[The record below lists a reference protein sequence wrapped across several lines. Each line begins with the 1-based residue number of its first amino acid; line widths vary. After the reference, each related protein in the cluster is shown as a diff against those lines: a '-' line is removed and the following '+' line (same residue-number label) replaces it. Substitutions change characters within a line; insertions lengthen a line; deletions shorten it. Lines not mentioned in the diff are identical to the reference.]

1 MATISG
7 ERIFIDTNILV
18 YANISG
24 SPFHEL
30 ARQCLEDLSQ
40 NQNSLWISRQILREY
55 LAIMTRPG
63 TFSIALTPTILKD
76 RIHCFEEIFEIAE
89 DGPAITDELLKIIE
103 EYPVGGKQI
112 HDANIVATM
121 HCHEIMHILTCNIG
135 DFRRF
140 ADRIHVL
147 SLKELQI

>member
-40 NQNSLWISRQILREY
+40 NQNSLWISRQVLREY
-55 LAIMTRPG
+55 LAIVTRPG
-63 TFSIALTPTILKD
+63 TFPIVPTPLLLGE
-76 RIHCFEEIFEIAE
+76 RIRYFEEVFEIAE
-89 DGPAITDELLKIIE
+89 EGPAI
-103 EYPVGGKQI
+103 
-112 HDANIVATM
+112 M
-121 HCHEIMHILTCNIG
+121 
-135 DFRRF
+135 
-140 ADRIHVL
+140 
-147 SLKELQI
+147 